1 MNTYRGRIT
10 YLDGFRLHRALT
22 AGIQRVVNRQNHLN
36 RINVFPVPDGDT
48 GTNLSFTLLSILD
61 NTDQHVEPHAGRTA
75 VAIADAALDGARGNS
90 GIILAQFLQGFSDS
104 CAELRRITVQQF
116 TKAAEA
122 GYEYAHQALSE
133 PVEGTILSVIRAM
146 VDSLKERTKA
156 GVYDFFD
163 LLKETYNRTEEA
175 LRRTPEQLEILK
187 KKGVVDAG
195 GQGFV
200 YMLKG
205 MLEFITGGSLR
216 SHWKRA
222 KIAPS
227 PELAEP
233 EQALV
238 HTEID
243 YRYCTECLVL
253 GEDIPRNKLREA
265 VMGMGNSLVLGGT
278 KQRIRIHI
286 HTDEPQA
293 VFAAAGSFGQVV
305 GEKVDDMQRQVQAA
319 HTARKGVAIVTDS
332 TADVPPELLET
343 YNIHI
348 VPVKVNF
355 GNKGYLDKV
364 TLSPDEFYEELT
376 TNPHHPQTSQP
387 TPGEFWRTYQFLASH
402 HESIVSLHLPP
413 AVSGTLQSAENA
425 ARRLPEINITVMNAL
440 NVTVG
445 LGLIAVEA
453 AKAASEGKS
462 HEEVV
467 AVAQKAI
474 DQTVI
479 FAAVKDLSYAVRG
492 GRVSRSRKRIAD
504 WLRATPVLG
513 MTPKGTVDMAG
524 IFFGRRQLARGLAK
538 WVARRIDR
546 EQIYNVFIS
555 HSRCFDTAQEMAGLL
570 PTLGY
575 RTHQVQ
581 ITDTGTAIG
590 AHAGPGSI
598 ILALQPAHMA

>member
-1 MNTYRGRIT
+1 MHRGRIT

-22 AGIQRVVNRQNHLN
+22 AGIQRVITGQNHLN

-61 NTDQHVEPHAGRTA
+61 NTDRHVEPHAGRTA

-104 CAELRRITVQQF
+104 CAELKRLTVQQF
-116 TKAAEA
+116 TRATEA

-133 PVEGTILSVIRAM
+133 PVEGTILSVIKAM
-146 VDSLKERTKA
+146 VDTLKERTRA
-156 GVYDFFD
+156 GVNDFID
-163 LLKETYNRTEEA
+163 LMKETYNRTEEA

-205 MLEFITGGSLR
+205 MLEFISRGSLR
-216 SHWKRA
+216 SHWKRE
-222 KIAPS
+222 KIVPS

-265 VMGMGNSLVLGGT
+265 VMGLGNSLVLGGT
-278 KQRIRIHI
+278 KQRIKIHI

-293 VFAAAGSFGQVV
+293 IFAAASAFGQVV
-305 GEKVDDMQRQVQAA
+305 GEKLDDMQRQVQTAA
-319 HTARKGVAIVTDS
+319 SPRKGVAIVTDS
-332 TADVPPELLET
+332 TADIPADLMES
-343 YNIHI
+343 YNIHV

-364 TLSPDEFYEELT
+364 TLSPDEFYEELI

-387 TPGEFWRTYQFLASH
+387 TPGDFWRTYQFLASH
-402 HESIVSLHLPP
+402 YDSIVSLHLPP

-425 ARRLPEINITVMNAL
+425 ARRLPEINITVMNGL

-453 AKAASEGKS
+453 AKAAQEGKS
-462 HEEVV
+462 HDEVV
-467 AVAQKAI
+467 AIAQRAI

-504 WLRATPVLG
+504 WLRVVPVLG
-513 MTPKGTVDMAG
+513 MTPEGKVDMTG
-524 IFFGRRQLARGLAK
+524 VFLGRRNLARGLAK
-538 WVARRIDR
+538 WVARHIDR
-546 EQIYNVFIS
+546 KKIYNVFIS
-555 HSRCFDTAQEMAGLL
+555 HSRCPEAAREMGALL

-575 RTHQVQ
+575 QTSQVQ

-590 AHAGPGSI
+590 SHAGPGSL
-598 ILALQPAHMA
+598 ILALQPASLA

>member
-1 MNTYRGRIT
+1 MHRARIT
-10 YLDGFRLHRALT
+10 YVDGFRLHRALT
-22 AGIQRVVNRQNHLN
+22 AGVRRVITRQNHLN

-61 NTDQHVEPHAGRTA
+61 NTDQQVQPHAGRTA

-104 CAELRRITVQQF
+104 CAELRHITVQQF
-116 TKAAEA
+116 TRAAEA
-122 GYEYAHQALSE
+122 GYEYAYQALSE
-133 PVEGTILSVIRAM
+133 PVEGTILSVIKAM

-156 GVYDFFD
+156 GVNDFID
-163 LLKETYNRTEEA
+163 LLRETHIRAEEA
-175 LRRTPEQLEILK
+175 LRRTPEQLAILK

-205 MLEFITGGSLR
+205 MLEFISGGSLR
-216 SHWKRA
+216 SRWERE

-227 PELAEP
+227 PELTEP

-238 HTEID
+238 LAEID

-265 VMGMGNSLVLGGT
+265 VMGQGNSLVLGGT

-286 HTDEPQA
+286 HTNEPQA
-293 VFAAAGSFGQVV
+293 VFAAASAFGQVV
-305 GEKVDDMQRQVQAA
+305 GEKVDDMERQARTA
-319 HTARKGVAIVTDS
+319 RSARKGVAIVTDS
-332 TADVPPELLET
+332 TADIPPEILEA

-376 TNPHHPQTSQP
+376 TNPNHPQTSQP
-387 TPGEFWRTYQFLASH
+387 TPGDFWRTYQFLASH
-402 HESIVSLHLPP
+402 HDSIVSLHLPP

-425 ARRLPEINITVMNAL
+425 ARRLPEIKITALNAM

-453 AKAASEGKS
+453 AKAAKEGKS

-467 AVAQKAI
+467 AVAKQAI

-479 FAAVKDLSYAVRG
+479 YAAIKDLSYAVRG
-492 GRVSRSRKRIAD
+492 GRVSHSRKRIAD
-504 WLRATPVLG
+504 WMRAAPVLG
-513 MTPKGTVDMAG
+513 ITSEGTVDMVG
-524 IFFGRRQLARGLAK
+524 IFFGRRKLAQGLAK
-538 WVARRIDR
+538 WVARRIDQK
-546 EQIYNVFIS
+546 QIYNVFIS
-555 HSRCFDTAQEMAGLL
+555 HSRCPDAAQEMAGLL
-570 PTLGY
+570 PSLGY
-575 RTHQVQ
+575 QIRQVQ

-590 AHAGPGSI
+590 AHAGPGSL
-598 ILALQPAHMA
+598 ILALQPATLA